1 MTPVEDPSTFLPHVT
16 PSGYHHQPSS
26 TGLEGVP
33 VAQSSRDHQVEH
45 YQYPLVAQP
54 YARVPQEFDSAV
66 QLYGRPAST
75 SNAMAPGPPRQMHL
89 PRHQDDQ
96 SLVHVPTFG
105 LDFAR
110 NDARFSLLDDD
121 LDPRQP
127 NQHEGGDLSPAVAVL
142 PILSRNLF
150 NTSNPPEA
158 RQSTVPQFGPSP
170 LHPYAGT
177 GARQTAHEA
186 WMKSLW
192 INGELTRMPKM
203 TRTIDVDNLEGF
215 FPNTE
220 QRHQVRSRSSW
231 LRQRQSVWYLSFLF
245 DYSSST
251 SRCIPAI
258 SS

>member
-1 MTPVEDPSTFLPHVT
+1 MPQEISSVTPVEEPSTFLTQVT
-16 PSGYHHQPSS
+16 SSGYRRQPSS
-26 TGLEGVP
+26 TGLEGIP
-33 VAQSSRDHQVEH
+33 VAQFPHDHQVGR

-54 YARVPQEFDSAV
+54 CARVPQEYDSAV
-66 QLYGRPAST
+66 QLYGRSALT
-75 SNAMAPGPPRQMHL
+75 SNAMAPGPSRQMHL

-96 SLVHVPTFG
+96 SLVHAPTFG
-105 LDFAR
+105 LDFAQ

-220 QRHQVRSRSSW
+220 QRHQVRSRSSR
-231 LRQRQSVWYLSFLF
+231 LR
-245 DYSSST
+245 
-251 SRCIPAI
+251 
-258 SS
+258 

>member
-1 MTPVEDPSTFLPHVT
+1 MT
-16 PSGYHHQPSS
+16 PSGYRRQPSS
-26 TGLEGVP
+26 TGLEGIP
-33 VAQSSRDHQVEH
+33 VAQFSRGHQVGR
-45 YQYPLVAQP
+45 YQFPLVAQP
-54 YARVPQEFDSAV
+54 CARVPQEFDSAV
-66 QLYGRPAST
+66 QLYGRSVLT
-75 SNAMAPGPPRQMHL
+75 SNAMAPGPSRQ

-105 LDFAR
+105 LDFAQ

-127 NQHEGGDLSPAVAVL
+127 NQHEGGDLGPAVAVL

-220 QRHQVRSRSSW
+220 QRHQVRSRSPW
-231 LRQRQSVWYLSFLF
+231 LR
-245 DYSSST
+245 
-251 SRCIPAI
+251 
-258 SS
+258 